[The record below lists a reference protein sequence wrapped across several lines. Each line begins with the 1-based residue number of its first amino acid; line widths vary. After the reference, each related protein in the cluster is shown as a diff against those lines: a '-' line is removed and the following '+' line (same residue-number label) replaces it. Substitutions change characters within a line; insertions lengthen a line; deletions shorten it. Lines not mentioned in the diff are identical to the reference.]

1 MECCYLNRMSINPLF
16 IENCAF
22 IKHAHKL
29 LVHGVYDWNKPI
41 KEEVFDEVKKFCR
54 ENHIV
59 FTIRE
64 FTPQNLSE
72 DREEIEKLPAF
83 QIYLEGEYE
92 KTSYPNDAVKSI
104 IEILTALDKKPPAP
118 FQWSFKMPTLNFK
131 RRRVISSV
139 VPEESSW

>member
-1 MECCYLNRMSINPLF
+1 MGQPCLKRMSINPIF
-16 IENCAF
+16 AENCAF

-29 LVHGVYDWNKPI
+29 VVHGVYDWKKPV
-41 KEEVFDEVKKFCR
+41 KEEVFDEVKRFCR

-64 FTPQNLSE
+64 FMPQNLSE

-83 QIYLEGEYE
+83 QIYLESEYE

-104 IEILTALDKKPPAP
+104 IEILTALDTKPPKL
-118 FQWSFKMPTLNFK
+118 FSWSFKMPSLK
-131 RRRVISSV
+131 RRSIVSSV
-139 VPEESSW
+139 APESM